1 MSGSSRFSKLV
12 CTRPTLFEPNALNL
26 EMRNC
31 NSLQL
36 SKAEIIHDERFF
48 LDCKIFLN
56 LKFGPWRVHSMNFVA
71 SESAGRDAFFQEKI
85 NKNIFEGN
93 GEREREREFKV
104 VKIPSV

>member
-1 MSGSSRFSKLV
+1 
-12 CTRPTLFEPNALNL
+12 
-26 EMRNC
+26 
-31 NSLQL
+31 
-36 SKAEIIHDERFF
+36 
-48 LDCKIFLN
+48 
-56 LKFGPWRVHSMNFVA
+56 MNFVA